1 MKIFFCI
8 REGIIFLLLSF
19 SLAAQNNDDASYV
32 QDNYF
37 KREVYITM
45 RDGAKLFTAIYRPKD
60 SSVAYPILMERTPY
74 SCNPYGENN
83 FPKRLGPN
91 SELMKGKYIIVY
103 QDVRGRYKSEGDF
116 KEMTPA
122 IDNKR
127 SNEDVD
133 ESSDTYDTIDW
144 LLKNTK
150 SSGRVGLYGISYP
163 GFYASASLPDA
174 HPAIKAVSPQAP
186 VTDEFIGDDCNHNGA
201 FFLLDNFGFYNYF
214 DGERNATRDDYKSV
228 FDSETENVYKF
239 FLDMGPLKNANGPKY
254 FHGTGI
260 WGQILQ
266 HDTYDSFWQARN
278 IRPHLKNIKPAVLVV
293 GGWFDAEDMFGALRT
308 YEAIEKQT
316 LENDNRIIMGPWTH
330 GAWAGASW
338 TKFGSYNFGANLN
351 QYFKEIETKFFN
363 YYLKDQGELNLP
375 EATVFE
381 TGTNQWR
388 QYTSWPPANVN
399 NTIFYFGNRS
409 KLSTNKS
416 TEKDSYTQYISDPN
430 RPLPYTN
437 GIYSER
443 NNEYLVE
450 DQRFAEKLSGVV
462 SFKSDILTEDVTIT
476 GRIKANLFVSTT
488 GTDADFI
495 VKLIDVLS
503 DNEPDPDPNPRE
515 FQMAGFERMVRAEVF
530 RGKFR
535 NSYEKPEPF
544 TPNKIEKIS
553 FDLNF

>member
-60 SSVAYPILMERTPY
+60 SSLAYPILMERTPY

-278 IRPHLKNIKPAVLVV
+278 IRPHL
-293 GGWFDAEDMFGALRT
+293 
-308 YEAIEKQT
+308 
-316 LENDNRIIMGPWTH
+316 
-330 GAWAGASW
+330 
-338 TKFGSYNFGANLN
+338 
-351 QYFKEIETKFFN
+351 
-363 YYLKDQGELNLP
+363 
-375 EATVFE
+375 
-381 TGTNQWR
+381 
-388 QYTSWPPANVN
+388 
-399 NTIFYFGNRS
+399 
-409 KLSTNKS
+409 
-416 TEKDSYTQYISDPN
+416 
-430 RPLPYTN
+430 
-437 GIYSER
+437 
-443 NNEYLVE
+443 
-450 DQRFAEKLSGVV
+450 
-462 SFKSDILTEDVTIT
+462 
-476 GRIKANLFVSTT
+476 
-488 GTDADFI
+488 
-495 VKLIDVLS
+495 
-503 DNEPDPDPNPRE
+503 
-515 FQMAGFERMVRAEVF
+515 
-530 RGKFR
+530 
-535 NSYEKPEPF
+535 
-544 TPNKIEKIS
+544 
-553 FDLNF
+553 